1 MIFWEKL
8 DQPRWMFY
16 ITWCHLAER
25 ESKMGISCLQLQRS
39 QKHTHGYMTELPTA
53 TGPDF
58 NTLPMRDALTS
69 QQILELQNLAK
80 ERASSS
86 HGSVSNCVFH
96 IFCWQEIRGW
106 YYLLGEELGRSKHLK
121 VASRRIR
128 QPAGEIKCSFSL
140 FRSWIVATLW

>member
-1 MIFWEKL
+1 
-8 DQPRWMFY
+8 
-16 ITWCHLAER
+16 
-25 ESKMGISCLQLQRS
+25 MGISCLQLQRS

-86 HGSVSNCVFH
+86 HGSLCLIVF
-96 IFCWQEIRGW
+96 FTF
-106 YYLLGEELGRSKHLK
+106 S
-121 VASRRIR
+121 ADRRPEVGIISW
-128 QPAGEIKCSFSL
+128 E
-140 FRSWIVATLW
+140 RSWAGANI